1 MLTVCFSFKKTN
13 IYLTAACGAEMTN
26 LVEQCGGGV
35 SGDQEGEAEEVF
47 WSNSRGQQESLK
59 LHRYVSL

>member
-1 MLTVCFSFKKTN
+1 
-13 IYLTAACGAEMTN
+13 MTN

-35 SGDQEGEAEEVF
+35 SEDQEGEAEEVF

-59 LHRYVSL
+59 LHRHVSL